1 VEAAEKKYAAVAL
14 RIRRGSADLEPRAGG
29 RYGAG
34 IGALAALVKIFGL
47 RQGGADAA
55 QFWELAEAALAF
67 ALLCAGAAA
76 LRNFLARRLVW
87 PQSRAARH

>member
-1 VEAAEKKYAAVAL
+1 MLPSLYASGEGARTWSLVRAAA
-14 RIRRGSADLEPRAGG
+14 
-29 RYGAG
+29 YGAG
-34 IGALAALVKIFGL
+34 IGALAALAKVFGL